1 MWKMRLPA
9 AGDLNAQL
17 DAALIHVDGTV
28 VYELSEDER
37 QAVHDLYARYEE
49 LRGEPDQTLNPDALN
64 ACRNALHDA
73 YGQVQLTGRLST
85 MRARLLDAASECPFC
100 GAAPAT
106 TLDHHLPKGDYRSL
120 SINPRNL
127 IPSCQPCNRAK
138 GTLDPVAGEGIIHT
152 YFETLPD
159 QTFLVANP
167 TYVDGALVISFS
179 VDAEVAEPP
188 LSGRLE
194 FQIGRLKLNE
204 RLAKS
209 INTFLFELKPGMELL
224 REIPNWRQ
232 AIRTHLQKAGDS
244 FDRSFGMNHWKA
256 AVVRSLAAC
265 EPFLDDPWSY
275 LDNTAV
281 LAVEPDEEVLL

>member
-17 DAALIHVDGTV
+17 DAALNHVDGTV
-28 VYELSEDER
+28 VYELSVNER
-37 QAVHDLYARYEE
+37 QAIHDLYARYEE

-85 MRARLLDAASECPFC
+85 MRARLLDAAFECPFC

-106 TLDHHLPKGDYRSL
+106 TLDHHLPKTDYRSL

-138 GTLDPVAGEGIIHT
+138 GTLDSIAGEGIIHT

-159 QTFLVANP
+159 QTFLIASP
-167 TYVDGALVISFS
+167 SYVDGALVITFS
-179 VDAEVAEPP
+179 VDTQVVELA
-188 LSGRLE
+188 LSGRLQ
-194 FQIGRLKLNE
+194 FQITRLKLNE
-204 RLAKS
+204 RLVKS

-224 REIPNWRQ
+224 REIPNARE
-232 AIRTHLQKAGDS
+232 AIRIHLQKAGGT
-244 FDRSFGMNHWKA
+244 FDRDFGMNHWKA

-275 LDNTAV
+275 LDNSPAF
-281 LAVEPDEEVLL
+281 AGKPDEDVLL

>member
-1 MWKMRLPA
+1 MWKMRLPP

-17 DAALIHVDGTV
+17 DAALIQINGTV
-28 VYELSEDER
+28 LYELSPEER
-37 QAVHDLYARYEE
+37 QAIHDLYDQYDQ
-49 LRGEPDQTLNPDALN
+49 LGGEPHHTLNPEELN

-73 YGQVQLTGRLST
+73 YDQVQLSGRLST
-85 MRARLLDAASECPFC
+85 MRARLLDAAPECPFC

-106 TLDHHLPKGDYRSL
+106 TLDHHLPKGEYRSL

-138 GTLDPVAGEGIIHT
+138 GTLSPVAGEGAIHA
-152 YFETLPD
+152 YFQTLPD
-159 QTFLVANP
+159 ETFLVAQ
-167 TYVDGALVISFS
+167 TSYVDGALAVSFF
-179 VDAEVAEPP
+179 VDEQVAPPP
-188 LSGRLE
+188 LSERLT

-209 INTFLFELKPGMELL
+209 INTFLFELKPGIELL
-224 REIPNWRQ
+224 RDIPDTREV
-232 AIRTHLQKAGDS
+232 IKTHLLKAGES

-256 AVVRSLAAC
+256 AVVRGLAAC

-275 LDNTAV
+275 LDNHAV
-281 LAVEPDEEVLL
+281 LMVELDEDILL